1 MLQELALDAVRSV
14 TVDVPGS
21 TREIDI
27 KKYAKVRPPLPQL
40 PASPAADLSTPPTR
54 PAQQQTLY
62 RQRCRACVQLP
73 LVHRDVGCPLQ
84 VEKLPGGAI
93 EDCRVLKGVMFQK
106 DVVAP
111 GRMRRKI
118 ARPRILL
125 LDCPLE
131 YKKGE
136 NQTNVELSKE
146 EDW

>member
-1 MLQELALDAVRSV
+1 MMSALPGCVYSCPLVDRDA
-14 TVDVPGS
+14 GS
-21 TREIDI
+21 T
-27 KKYAKVRPPLPQL
+27 
-40 PASPAADLSTPPTR
+40 
-54 PAQQQTLY
+54 
-62 RQRCRACVQLP
+62 
-73 LVHRDVGCPLQ
+73 LQ
-84 VEKLPGGAI
+84 VEKLPGGSI

-118 ARPRILL
+118 ANPRILL